1 MQNSYMPTQQLDYF
15 TALVAEDKNLPLTE
29 AVISIAQHAHPD
41 LDMQSILDR
50 IDQWGTKLKSRIT
63 PDTPSI
69 QRLQL
74 LKHFFYSEL
83 GFGPNLN
90 DFYAPENSYLHQIIE
105 SRRGVPIS
113 LAILMMEL
121 GQQIGLNIR
130 GVSFPNH
137 FMMRISLPQ
146 GEIIMDPLTGESLSK
161 NQLQEMLDPY
171 LDAKGYRGELSLP
184 LNIFLRASSSREIL
198 SRFMRN
204 LKMIYSEHERWERL
218 MGIQERLVILLPDSA
233 EEVRDRGL
241 IFAQLEYIRPALA
254 DLHYYLAE
262 QPEAEDAAELRE
274 HIALLESQ
282 TKLH

>member
-1 MQNSYMPTQQLDYF
+1 MPTQQLDYF
-15 TALVAEDKNLPLTE
+15 TSLVAEDEHFPLTE
-29 AVISIAQHAHPD
+29 ATVAVAQHAYPD
-41 LDMQSILDR
+41 LDVQGILDQ
-50 IDQWGTKLKSRIT
+50 IDQWGNKLKQRIT
-63 PDTPSI
+63 SDTPPI

-74 LKHFFYSEL
+74 LKHFFYNEL
-83 GFGPNLN
+83 GFGPNPN

-105 SRRGVPIS
+105 NRRGIPIS

-137 FMMRISLPQ
+137 FMMRISLQQ
-146 GEIIMDPLTGESLSK
+146 GEIIMDPLNGESLSK

-204 LKMIYSEHERWERL
+204 LKMIYSEDERWERL
-218 MGIQERLVILLPDSA
+218 LGIQERLVILLPESS
-233 EEVRDRGL
+233 EEIRDRGL
-241 IFAQLEYIRPALA
+241 IFAQLEYVRPAIA
-254 DLHYYLAE
+254 DLHRYLSE
-262 QPEAEDAAELRE
+262 MPGAEDAADIRE
-274 HIALLESQ
+274 HIATLESQ

>member
-1 MQNSYMPTQQLDYF
+1 MPTQQLDYF
-15 TALVAEDKNLPLTE
+15 TSLVAEDEHFPLTE
-29 AVISIAQHAHPD
+29 ATVAVAQHAYPD
-41 LDMQSILDR
+41 LDVQGVLDQ
-50 IDQWGTKLKSRIT
+50 IDQWGNKLKQRIT
-63 PDTPSI
+63 PDTPPI

-74 LKHFFYSEL
+74 LKHFFYNEL
-83 GFGPNLN
+83 GFGPNPN

-105 SRRGVPIS
+105 NRRGIPIS
-113 LAILMMEL
+113 LAILMMEF

-137 FMMRISLPQ
+137 FMMRISLQQ
-146 GEIIMDPLTGESLSK
+146 GEIIMDPLNGESLSK

-184 LNIFLRASSSREIL
+184 LNIFLRASSAREIL

-204 LKMIYSEHERWERL
+204 LKMIYSEDERWERL
-218 MGIQERLVILLPDSA
+218 LGIQERLVILLPDSP

-241 IFAQLEYIRPALA
+241 IFAQLEYIRPAIA
-254 DLHYYLAE
+254 DLHRYLSE
-262 QPEAEDAAELRE
+262 MPGAEDVADIRE
-274 HIALLESQ
+274 HIATLESQ

>member
-1 MQNSYMPTQQLDYF
+1 MPTQQLDYF
-15 TALVAEDKNLPLTE
+15 TSLVAEDEHFPLTE
-29 AVISIAQHAHPD
+29 ATVAVAQHAYPD
-41 LDMQSILDR
+41 LDVQGVLDK
-50 IDQWGTKLKSRIT
+50 IDHWGNKLKKQIT
-63 PDTPSI
+63 PDTPPI

-74 LKHFFYSEL
+74 LKHFFYKEL
-83 GFGPNLN
+83 GFGPNPN

-105 SRRGVPIS
+105 NRRGIPIS

-121 GQQIGLNIR
+121 GQQISLNIR

-137 FMMRISLPQ
+137 FMMRISLQQ
-146 GEIIMDPLTGESLSK
+146 GEIIMDPLTGDSLSK

-184 LNIFLRASSSREIL
+184 LSIFLRASSPREIL

-204 LKMIYSEHERWERL
+204 LKMIYSEEERWERL
-218 MGIQERLVILLPDSA
+218 LGIQERLVILLPDSS

-241 IFAQLEYIRPALA
+241 IFAQLEYVRPAIA
-254 DLHYYLAE
+254 DLNHYLGE
-262 QPEAEDAAELRE
+262 MPGAEDAADIRE
-274 HIALLESQ
+274 HIVTLESQ

>member
-1 MQNSYMPTQQLDYF
+1 MPTQQLDYF
-15 TALVAEDKNLPLTE
+15 TSLVAEDEHFPLTE
-29 AVISIAQHAHPD
+29 AAVAVAQHAYPD
-41 LDMQSILDR
+41 LDVQGALDQ
-50 IDQWGTKLKSRIT
+50 IDQWGNKLKQRIT
-63 PDTPSI
+63 PDTPPI

-74 LKHFFYSEL
+74 LKHFFYNEL
-83 GFGPNLN
+83 GFGPNPN

-105 SRRGVPIS
+105 NRRGIPIS

-121 GQQIGLNIR
+121 GQHIGLNIR

-137 FMMRISLPQ
+137 FMMRISLQQ

-198 SRFMRN
+198 SRFLRN

-218 MGIQERLVILLPDSA
+218 LGIQERLVILLPDSM
-233 EEVRDRGL
+233 EEIRDRGL
-241 IFAQLEYIRPALA
+241 IFAQLEYVRPALE
-254 DLHYYLAE
+254 DMHRYLSE
-262 QPEAEDAAELRE
+262 MPGAEDAADIRE
-274 HIALLESQ
+274 HIATLESQ

>member
-1 MQNSYMPTQQLDYF
+1 MPTQQLDYF
-15 TALVAEDKNLPLTE
+15 TSLVAEDEHLPLTE
-29 AVISIAQHAHPD
+29 ATVAIAQHAYPD
-41 LDMQSILDR
+41 LDVQGVLDQ
-50 IDQWGTKLKSRIT
+50 IDQWGNKLKQRIT
-63 PDTPSI
+63 PDTPPI

-74 LKHFFYSEL
+74 LKHFFYNEL
-83 GFGPNLN
+83 GFGPNPN

-105 SRRGVPIS
+105 SRRGIPIS
-113 LAILMMEL
+113 LAILMIEL

-137 FMMRISLPQ
+137 FMMRISLQQ
-146 GEIIMDPLTGESLSK
+146 GEIIMDPLNGESLSK

-184 LNIFLRASSSREIL
+184 LNIFLRVSSSREIL

-204 LKMIYSEHERWERL
+204 LKMIYSEDERWERL
-218 MGIQERLVILLPDSA
+218 LGIQERLVILLPDSA

-241 IFAQLEYIRPALA
+241 IFAQLEYVRPAIA
-254 DLHYYLAE
+254 DLQRYLS
-262 QPEAEDAAELRE
+262 QMPGAEDATDIRE
-274 HIALLESQ
+274 HIATLEGQ

>member
-1 MQNSYMPTQQLDYF
+1 MPTQQLDYF
-15 TALVAEDKNLPLTE
+15 TSLVAEDENLPLTE
-29 AVISIAQHAHPD
+29 AAIAVAQHAYPD
-41 LDMQSILDR
+41 LDVQGVLDQ
-50 IDQWGTKLKSRIT
+50 IDQWGNRLKQRIT
-63 PDTPSI
+63 SDTPPI

-74 LKHFFYSEL
+74 LKHFFYNEL
-83 GFGPNLN
+83 GFGPNPN

-105 SRRGVPIS
+105 SRRGIPIS
-113 LAILMMEL
+113 LAILMVEL

-137 FMMRISLPQ
+137 FMMRISLQQ
-146 GEIIMDPLTGESLSK
+146 GEIIMDPLNGDSLSK

-204 LKMIYSEHERWERL
+204 LKMIYSEDERWERL
-218 MGIQERLVILLPDSA
+218 LGIQERLVILLPDST
-233 EEVRDRGL
+233 EEIRDRGL
-241 IFAQLEYIRPALA
+241 IFAQLEYVRPAIA
-254 DLHYYLAE
+254 DLHRYLSE
-262 QPEAEDAAELRE
+262 MPGAEDAADIRE
-274 HIALLESQ
+274 HIATLESQ

>member
-1 MQNSYMPTQQLDYF
+1 MPTQQLDYF
-15 TALVAEDKNLPLTE
+15 TSLVAEDEHFPLTE
-29 AVISIAQHAHPD
+29 ATVAVAQHAYPD
-41 LDMQSILDR
+41 LDVQGVLDQ
-50 IDQWGTKLKSRIT
+50 IDQWGNKLKQRIT
-63 PDTPSI
+63 PDTPPI

-74 LKHFFYSEL
+74 LKHFFYNEL
-83 GFGPNLN
+83 GFGPNPN

-105 SRRGVPIS
+105 NRRGIPIS

-137 FMMRISLPQ
+137 FMMRISLQQ
-146 GEIIMDPLTGESLSK
+146 GEIIMDPLNGDSLSK

-171 LDAKGYRGELSLP
+171 LDAKGYRGDLSLP

-204 LKMIYSEHERWERL
+204 LKMIYSEDERWERL
-218 MGIQERLVILLPDSA
+218 LGIQERLVILLPDST

-241 IFAQLEYIRPALA
+241 IFAQLEYVRPAIA
-254 DLHYYLAE
+254 DLHRYLSE
-262 QPEAEDAAELRE
+262 MPGAEDAADIRE
-274 HIALLESQ
+274 HIATLESQ

>member
-1 MQNSYMPTQQLDYF
+1 MPTQQLDYF
-15 TALVAEDKNLPLTE
+15 TSLVAEDEHLPLTE
-29 AVISIAQHAHPD
+29 ATVAVAQHAYPD
-41 LDMQSILDR
+41 LDVQGVLDQ
-50 IDQWGTKLKSRIT
+50 IDQWGNKLKQRIT
-63 PDTPSI
+63 PDTPPI

-74 LKHFFYSEL
+74 LKHFFYNEL
-83 GFGPNLN
+83 GFGPNPN

-105 SRRGVPIS
+105 NRRGIPIS

-137 FMMRISLPQ
+137 FMMRISLQQ
-146 GEIIMDPLTGESLSK
+146 GEIIMDPLNGESLSK

-204 LKMIYSEHERWERL
+204 LKMIYSGDERWERL
-218 MGIQERLVILLPDSA
+218 LGIQERIVILLPDSA

-241 IFAQLEYIRPALA
+241 IFAQLEYVRPAIA
-254 DLHYYLAE
+254 DLHRYLSE
-262 QPEAEDAAELRE
+262 MPGAEDVADIRE
-274 HIALLESQ
+274 HIATLESQ

>member
-1 MQNSYMPTQQLDYF
+1 MPTQQLDYF
-15 TALVAEDKNLPLTE
+15 TSLVAEDEHFPLTE
-29 AVISIAQHAHPD
+29 AAVAVAQHAYPD
-41 LDMQSILDR
+41 LDVQGVLDQ
-50 IDQWGTKLKSRIT
+50 IDQWGNKIKQRIT
-63 PDTPSI
+63 PDTPPI

-74 LKHFFYSEL
+74 LKHFFYNEL
-83 GFGPNLN
+83 GFGPNQN

-105 SRRGVPIS
+105 SRRGIPIS

-137 FMMRISLPQ
+137 FMMRISLQQ
-146 GEIIMDPLTGESLSK
+146 GEIIMDPLNGESLSK

-204 LKMIYSEHERWERL
+204 LKMIYSEDERWERL
-218 MGIQERLVILLPDSA
+218 LGIQERLVILLPDSA
-233 EEVRDRGL
+233 EEIRDRGL
-241 IFAQLEYIRPALA
+241 IFAQLEYVRPAIA
-254 DLHYYLAE
+254 DLHHYLGE
-262 QPEAEDAAELRE
+262 MPGAEDAADIRE
-274 HIALLESQ
+274 HIATLESQ

>member
-1 MQNSYMPTQQLDYF
+1 MPTQQLDYF
-15 TALVAEDKNLPLTE
+15 TSLVAEDEHFPLTE
-29 AVISIAQHAHPD
+29 AAVAVAQHAYPD
-41 LDMQSILDR
+41 LDVQGVLDQ
-50 IDQWGTKLKSRIT
+50 IDQWGNKLKQRIT
-63 PDTPSI
+63 PDTPPI

-74 LKHFFYSEL
+74 LKHFFYNEL
-83 GFGPNLN
+83 GFGPNQN

-105 SRRGVPIS
+105 NRRGIPIS

-137 FMMRISLPQ
+137 FMMRISLQQ
-146 GEIIMDPLTGESLSK
+146 GEIIMDPLNGESLSK

-204 LKMIYSEHERWERL
+204 LKMIYSEDERWERL
-218 MGIQERLVILLPDSA
+218 LGIQERLVILLPDSA

-241 IFAQLEYIRPALA
+241 IFAQLEYVRPAIA
-254 DLHYYLAE
+254 DLHRYLSE
-262 QPEAEDAAELRE
+262 MPGAEDAAGIRE
-274 HIALLESQ
+274 HIATLESQ

>member
-1 MQNSYMPTQQLDYF
+1 MPTQQLDYF
-15 TALVAEDKNLPLTE
+15 TSLVAEDEHLPLTE
-29 AVISIAQHAHPD
+29 AAVAVAQHAYPD
-41 LDMQSILDR
+41 LDVQGVLDQ
-50 IDQWGTKLKSRIT
+50 IDQWGNKLKQRIT
-63 PDTPSI
+63 PDTPPI

-74 LKHFFYSEL
+74 LKHFFYNEL
-83 GFGPNLN
+83 GFGPNPN

-105 SRRGVPIS
+105 NRRGIPIS

-137 FMMRISLPQ
+137 FMMRISLQQ
-146 GEIIMDPLTGESLSK
+146 GEIIMDPLNGESLSK

-204 LKMIYSEHERWERL
+204 LKMIYSEDERWERL
-218 MGIQERLVILLPDSA
+218 LGIQERLVILLPDSM
-233 EEVRDRGL
+233 EEIRDRGL
-241 IFAQLEYIRPALA
+241 IFAQLEYVRPAIA
-254 DLHYYLAE
+254 DLQRYLSE
-262 QPEAEDAAELRE
+262 MPGAEDAADIRE
-274 HIALLESQ
+274 HIATLEGQ

>member
-1 MQNSYMPTQQLDYF
+1 MPTQQLDYF
-15 TALVAEDKNLPLTE
+15 TSLVAEDEHFPLTE
-29 AVISIAQHAHPD
+29 AAVAVAQHAYPD
-41 LDMQSILDR
+41 LDVQGVLDQ
-50 IDQWGTKLKSRIT
+50 IDQWGNKIKQRIT
-63 PDTPSI
+63 PDTPPI

-74 LKHFFYSEL
+74 LKHFFYNEL
-83 GFGPNLN
+83 GFGPNQN

-105 SRRGVPIS
+105 SRRGIPIS

-137 FMMRISLPQ
+137 FMMRISLQQ
-146 GEIIMDPLTGESLSK
+146 GEIIMDPLNGESLSK

-184 LNIFLRASSSREIL
+184 LNIFLRASSAREIL

-204 LKMIYSEHERWERL
+204 LKIIYSEDERWERL
-218 MGIQERLVILLPDSA
+218 LGIQERLVILLPDSA
-233 EEVRDRGL
+233 EEIRDRGL
-241 IFAQLEYIRPALA
+241 IFAQLEYVRPAIA
-254 DLHYYLAE
+254 DLHRYLSE
-262 QPEAEDAAELRE
+262 MPGAEDAADIRE
-274 HIALLESQ
+274 HIATLEGQ

>member
-1 MQNSYMPTQQLDYF
+1 MPTQQLDYF
-15 TALVAEDKNLPLTE
+15 TSLVAEDEHFPLTE
-29 AVISIAQHAHPD
+29 AAVAVAQHAYPD
-41 LDMQSILDR
+41 LDVQGVLDQ
-50 IDQWGTKLKSRIT
+50 IDQWGNKLKQRIN
-63 PDTPSI
+63 PDTPPI

-74 LKHFFYSEL
+74 LKHFFYNEL
-83 GFGPNLN
+83 GFGPNPN

-105 SRRGVPIS
+105 NRRGIPIS

-137 FMMRISLPQ
+137 FMMRISLQQ
-146 GEIIMDPLTGESLSK
+146 GEIIMDPLNGESLSK

-204 LKMIYSEHERWERL
+204 LKMIYSEDERWERL
-218 MGIQERLVILLPDSA
+218 LGIQERLVILLPDSA

-241 IFAQLEYIRPALA
+241 IFAQLEYVRPAIA
-254 DLHYYLAE
+254 DLHRYLSE
-262 QPEAEDAAELRE
+262 MPGAEDVADIRE
-274 HIALLESQ
+274 HIATLESQ

>member
-1 MQNSYMPTQQLDYF
+1 MPTQQLDYF
-15 TALVAEDKNLPLTE
+15 TSLVAEDEHFPLTE
-29 AVISIAQHAHPD
+29 ATVAVAQHAYPD
-41 LDMQSILDR
+41 LNVQGVLDQ
-50 IDQWGTKLKSRIT
+50 IDQWGNKLKQRIT
-63 PDTPSI
+63 SDTPPI

-74 LKHFFYSEL
+74 LKHFFYNEL
-83 GFGPNLN
+83 GFGPNPN

-105 SRRGVPIS
+105 NRRGIPIS

-137 FMMRISLPQ
+137 FMMRISLQQ
-146 GEIIMDPLTGESLSK
+146 GEIIMDPLNGESLSK

-204 LKMIYSEHERWERL
+204 LKMIYSEDERWERL
-218 MGIQERLVILLPDSA
+218 LGIQERLVILLPESS
-233 EEVRDRGL
+233 EEIRDRGL
-241 IFAQLEYIRPALA
+241 IFAQLEYVRPAIA
-254 DLHYYLAE
+254 DLHRYLSE
-262 QPEAEDAAELRE
+262 IPGAEDAADIRE
-274 HIALLESQ
+274 HIATLESQ

>member
-1 MQNSYMPTQQLDYF
+1 MPTQQLDYF
-15 TALVAEDKNLPLTE
+15 TSLVAEDEHFPLTE
-29 AVISIAQHAHPD
+29 ATVAVAQHAYPD
-41 LDMQSILDR
+41 LNVQGVLDQ
-50 IDQWGTKLKSRIT
+50 IDQWGNKLKQRIT
-63 PDTPSI
+63 SDTPPI

-74 LKHFFYSEL
+74 LKHFFYNEL
-83 GFGPNLN
+83 GFGPNPN

-105 SRRGVPIS
+105 NRRGIPIS

-137 FMMRISLPQ
+137 FMMRISLQQ
-146 GEIIMDPLTGESLSK
+146 GEIIMDPLNGESLSK

-204 LKMIYSEHERWERL
+204 LKMIYSEDERWERL
-218 MGIQERLVILLPDSA
+218 LGIQERLVILLPESS
-233 EEVRDRGL
+233 EEIRDRGL
-241 IFAQLEYIRPALA
+241 IFAQLEYVRPAIA
-254 DLHYYLAE
+254 DLHRYLSE
-262 QPEAEDAAELRE
+262 MPGAEDAADIRE
-274 HIALLESQ
+274 HIATLESQ

>member
-1 MQNSYMPTQQLDYF
+1 MPTQQLDYF
-15 TALVAEDKNLPLTE
+15 TSLVAEDEHLPLTE
-29 AVISIAQHAHPD
+29 ATVAVAQHAYPD
-41 LDMQSILDR
+41 LDVQGVLDQ
-50 IDQWGTKLKSRIT
+50 IDQWGNKLKQRIT
-63 PDTPSI
+63 PDTPPI

-74 LKHFFYSEL
+74 LKHFFYNEL
-83 GFGPNLN
+83 GFGPNPN

-105 SRRGVPIS
+105 NRRGIPIS

-137 FMMRISLPQ
+137 FMMRISLQQ
-146 GEIIMDPLTGESLSK
+146 GEIIMDPLNGESLSK

-204 LKMIYSEHERWERL
+204 LKMIYSEDERWERL
-218 MGIQERLVILLPDSA
+218 LGIQERLVILLPDST
-233 EEVRDRGL
+233 EEIRDRGL
-241 IFAQLEYIRPALA
+241 IFAQLEYVRPAIA
-254 DLHYYLAE
+254 DLHRYLSE
-262 QPEAEDAAELRE
+262 MPGAEDAADIRE
-274 HIALLESQ
+274 HIATLESQ

>member
-1 MQNSYMPTQQLDYF
+1 MPTQQLDYF
-15 TALVAEDKNLPLTE
+15 TSLVAEDEHFPLTE
-29 AVISIAQHAHPD
+29 ATVAVAQHAYPD
-41 LDMQSILDR
+41 LDVQGVLDQ
-50 IDQWGTKLKSRIT
+50 IDQWGNKLKQRIT
-63 PDTPSI
+63 PDTPPI

-74 LKHFFYSEL
+74 LKHFFYNEL
-83 GFGPNLN
+83 GFGPNPN

-105 SRRGVPIS
+105 NRRGIPIS

-137 FMMRISLPQ
+137 FMMRISLQQ
-146 GEIIMDPLTGESLSK
+146 GEIIMDPLNGESLSK

-204 LKMIYSEHERWERL
+204 LKMIYSEDERWERL
-218 MGIQERLVILLPDSA
+218 LGIQDRLVILLPDSA

-241 IFAQLEYIRPALA
+241 IFAQLEYVRPAIA
-254 DLHYYLAE
+254 DLHRYLSE
-262 QPEAEDAAELRE
+262 MPGAEDVADIRE
-274 HIALLESQ
+274 HIATLESQ

>member
-1 MQNSYMPTQQLDYF
+1 MPTQQLDYF
-15 TALVAEDKNLPLTE
+15 TSLVAEDEHFPLTE
-29 AVISIAQHAHPD
+29 AAVAVAQHAYPD
-41 LDMQSILDR
+41 LDVQGVLDQ
-50 IDQWGTKLKSRIT
+50 IDQWGNKIKQRIT
-63 PDTPSI
+63 PDTPPI

-74 LKHFFYSEL
+74 LKHFFYNEL
-83 GFGPNLN
+83 GFGPNQN

-105 SRRGVPIS
+105 NRRGIPIS

-137 FMMRISLPQ
+137 FMMRISLQQ
-146 GEIIMDPLTGESLSK
+146 GEIIMDPLNGESLSK

-204 LKMIYSEHERWERL
+204 LKMIYSEDERWERL
-218 MGIQERLVILLPDSA
+218 LGIQERLVILLPDSA

-241 IFAQLEYIRPALA
+241 IFAQLEYVRPAIA
-254 DLHYYLAE
+254 DLHHYLGE
-262 QPEAEDAAELRE
+262 MPGAEDAADIRE
-274 HIALLESQ
+274 HIATLESQ

>member
-1 MQNSYMPTQQLDYF
+1 LTTS
-15 TALVAEDKNLPLTE
+15 PLTE
-29 AVISIAQHAHPD
+29 AAIAVAQHAYPD
-41 LDMQSILDR
+41 LNVQGALDK
-50 IDQWGTKLKSRIT
+50 IDQWGNKLKKQIT
-63 PDTPSI
+63 PDTPPI

-74 LKHFFYSEL
+74 LKHFFYNEL
-83 GFGPNLN
+83 GFGPNPN

-105 SRRGVPIS
+105 NRRGIPIS

-137 FMMRISLPQ
+137 FMMRISLQQ
-146 GEIIMDPLTGESLSK
+146 GEIIMDPLTGDSLSK

-204 LKMIYSEHERWERL
+204 LKMIYSEDERWERL
-218 MGIQERLVILLPDSA
+218 LGIQERLVILLPDST

-241 IFAQLEYIRPALA
+241 IFAQLEYVRPAIA
-254 DLHYYLAE
+254 DLHRYLTE
-262 QPEAEDAAELRE
+262 MPGAEDAADIRE
-274 HIALLESQ
+274 HIATLESQ

>member
-1 MQNSYMPTQQLDYF
+1 M
-15 TALVAEDKNLPLTE
+15 
-29 AVISIAQHAHPD
+29 
-41 LDMQSILDR
+41 
-50 IDQWGTKLKSRIT
+50 
-63 PDTPSI
+63 

-74 LKHFFYSEL
+74 LKHVFYNEL
-83 GFGPNLN
+83 GFGPNQN

-105 SRRGVPIS
+105 SRRGIPIS
-113 LAILMMEL
+113 LAVLMMEL

-137 FMMRISLPQ
+137 FMMRISLQQ
-146 GEIIMDPLTGESLSK
+146 GEIIMDPLNGESLSK

-204 LKMIYSEHERWERL
+204 LKMIYSENERWERL
-218 MGIQERLVILLPDSA
+218 LGIQERLVILLPDSA

-241 IFAQLEYIRPALA
+241 IFAQLEYMRPAIA
-254 DLHYYLAE
+254 DLHHYLSE
-262 QPEAEDAAELRE
+262 MPGAEDATDIRE
-274 HIALLESQ
+274 HIATLEGQ

>member
-1 MQNSYMPTQQLDYF
+1 MPTQQLDYF
-15 TALVAEDKNLPLTE
+15 TSLVAEDEHFPLTE
-29 AVISIAQHAHPD
+29 AAVAVAQHAYPD
-41 LDMQSILDR
+41 LDVQGVLDQ
-50 IDQWGTKLKSRIT
+50 IDQWGNKIKQRIT
-63 PDTPSI
+63 PDTPPI

-74 LKHFFYSEL
+74 LKHFFYNEL
-83 GFGPNLN
+83 GFGPNQN

-105 SRRGVPIS
+105 SRRGIPIS

-137 FMMRISLPQ
+137 FMMRISLQQ
-146 GEIIMDPLTGESLSK
+146 GEIIMDPLNGESLSK

-204 LKMIYSEHERWERL
+204 LKMIYSEDERWERL
-218 MGIQERLVILLPDSA
+218 LGIQERLVILLPDSA
-233 EEVRDRGL
+233 EEIRDRGL
-241 IFAQLEYIRPALA
+241 IFAQLEYVRPAIA
-254 DLHYYLAE
+254 DLHRYLSE
-262 QPEAEDAAELRE
+262 MPGAEDAADIRE
-274 HIALLESQ
+274 HIATLEGQ

>member
-1 MQNSYMPTQQLDYF
+1 MPTQQLDYF
-15 TALVAEDKNLPLTE
+15 TSLVAEDEHLPLTE
-29 AVISIAQHAHPD
+29 ATVAIAQHAYPD
-41 LDMQSILDR
+41 LDVQGVLDQ
-50 IDQWGTKLKSRIT
+50 IDQWGKKLKQRIT
-63 PDTPSI
+63 PDTPPI

-74 LKHFFYSEL
+74 LKHFFYNEL
-83 GFGPNLN
+83 GFGPNPN

-105 SRRGVPIS
+105 NRRGIPIS

-137 FMMRISLPQ
+137 FMMRISLQQ
-146 GEIIMDPLTGESLSK
+146 GEIIMDPLNGESLSK

-184 LNIFLRASSSREIL
+184 LNIFLRVSSSREIL

-204 LKMIYSEHERWERL
+204 LKMIYSEDERWERL
-218 MGIQERLVILLPDSA
+218 LGIQERLVILLPDSV
-233 EEVRDRGL
+233 EEIRDRGL
-241 IFAQLEYIRPALA
+241 IFAQLEYVRPAIA
-254 DLHYYLAE
+254 DLQRYLSE
-262 QPEAEDAAELRE
+262 MPGAEDATDIRE
-274 HIALLESQ
+274 HVATLESQ

>member
-1 MQNSYMPTQQLDYF
+1 MPTQQLDYF
-15 TALVAEDKNLPLTE
+15 TSLVAEDEHFPLTE
-29 AVISIAQHAHPD
+29 ATVAVAQHAYPD
-41 LDMQSILDR
+41 LDVQGVLDQ
-50 IDQWGTKLKSRIT
+50 IDQWGNKLKQRIT
-63 PDTPSI
+63 PDTPPI

-74 LKHFFYSEL
+74 LKHFFYNEL
-83 GFGPNLN
+83 GFGPNPN

-105 SRRGVPIS
+105 NRRGIPIS

-137 FMMRISLPQ
+137 FMMRISLQQ
-146 GEIIMDPLTGESLSK
+146 GEIIMDPLNGESLSK

-204 LKMIYSEHERWERL
+204 LKMIYSEDERWERL
-218 MGIQERLVILLPDSA
+218 LGIQERLVILLPDSA
-233 EEVRDRGL
+233 EEIRDRGL
-241 IFAQLEYIRPALA
+241 IFAQLEYVRPAIA
-254 DLHYYLAE
+254 DLHRYLSE
-262 QPEAEDAAELRE
+262 MPGAEDAADIRE
-274 HIALLESQ
+274 HIATLEGQ

>member
-1 MQNSYMPTQQLDYF
+1 MPTQQLDYF
-15 TALVAEDKNLPLTE
+15 TSLVAEDDHFPLTE
-29 AVISIAQHAHPD
+29 ATAAVAQHAYPD
-41 LDMQSILDR
+41 LDVQGVLDQ
-50 IDQWGTKLKSRIT
+50 IDQWGNKLKQRIT
-63 PDTPSI
+63 PDTPPI

-74 LKHFFYSEL
+74 LKHFFYNEL
-83 GFGPNLN
+83 GFGPNPN

-105 SRRGVPIS
+105 NRRGIPIS

-137 FMMRISLPQ
+137 FMMRISLQQ
-146 GEIIMDPLTGESLSK
+146 GEIIMDPLNGESLSK

-204 LKMIYSEHERWERL
+204 LKMTYSEDERWERL
-218 MGIQERLVILLPDSA
+218 LGIQERLVILLPDST

-241 IFAQLEYIRPALA
+241 IFAQLEYVRPAIA
-254 DLHYYLAE
+254 DLHRYLSE
-262 QPEAEDAAELRE
+262 MPGAEDAADIRE
-274 HIALLESQ
+274 HIATLEGQ

>member
-1 MQNSYMPTQQLDYF
+1 MPTQQLDYF
-15 TALVAEDKNLPLTE
+15 TSLVAEDEHLPLTE
-29 AVISIAQHAHPD
+29 AAVAVAQHAYPD
-41 LDMQSILDR
+41 LDVQGVLDQ
-50 IDQWGTKLKSRIT
+50 IDQWGTKLKQRIT
-63 PDTPSI
+63 PDTPPI

-74 LKHFFYSEL
+74 LKHFFYNEL
-83 GFGPNLN
+83 GFGPNPN

-105 SRRGVPIS
+105 NRRGIPIT

-137 FMMRISLPQ
+137 FMMRISLQQ

-204 LKMIYSEHERWERL
+204 LKMIYSEDERWERL
-218 MGIQERLVILLPDSA
+218 LGIQERLVILLPDSM
-233 EEVRDRGL
+233 EEIRDRGL
-241 IFAQLEYIRPALA
+241 IFAQLEYVRPALE
-254 DLHYYLAE
+254 DMHRYLSE
-262 QPEAEDAAELRE
+262 MPGAEDAADIRE
-274 HIALLESQ
+274 HIATLESQ